1 MNNKSTNLLM
11 SYEASTEA
19 IYELLNEVIK
29 KPSRFIN
36 DLNFK
41 RALASQNGIA
51 KLEGVWECQTYT
63 INKGKMTLNTLKKH
77 AKNLFGE
84 RLEDGWD
91 IINELR
97 IDAKDAIES
106 ELNKENKPIKSTKT
120 GLQAI
125 VKENE
130 DTVAKQK
137 AVNFILLQA
146 VSGAMYTIKTV
157 SETTNKELR
166 EERALIG
173 LEKLR
178 AIVALNQPPYNKIKT
193 SGTVVNIVR
202 CEVDEL

>member
-1 MNNKSTNLLM
+1 MNNKLTNLSI

-19 IYELLNEVIK
+19 IYELLNEAIK

-41 RALASQNGIA
+41 KALASQSGIA
-51 KLEGVWECQTYT
+51 KLEGVWECRTYS
-63 INKGKMTLNTLKKH
+63 ISKESMTLNTLKKH
-77 AKNLFGE
+77 AKKLFGE
-84 RLEDGWD
+84 GLEDGWD

-97 IDAKDAIES
+97 IDAKDLIES
-106 ELNKENKPIKSTKT
+106 ELNKEKKPIKSTKT

-130 DTVAKQK
+130 DSLAKQK

-146 VSGAMYTIKTV
+146 LSEAIYTIKTV
-157 SETTNKELR
+157 SETTNKALR

-178 AIVALNQPPYNKIKT
+178 AIVALNQPPYDKVKT
-193 SGTVVNIVR
+193 SGTIVSI
-202 CEVDEL
+202 VSGKADEP